1 MEKFISTVNSLLWGI
16 PVLTLILIL
25 GIRLTI
31 SSGFAQIRLFPDVL
45 KRFFKSVK
53 NNRNH
58 GAGIS
63 GYRALCTALAAT
75 VGTGNIAGVAGA
87 IAIGGPGTI
96 FWMWMC
102 AILGMIIKMAEVT
115 LAQRY
120 RVRNEMGEFVGGPMY
135 IIQSALPKKYM
146 LLAYIYAFFC
156 VVAAFGVG
164 NATQV
169 NTVVESIKSMAACGG
184 FILKWHWLL
193 IIGVIIVLL
202 IIRAFRYGAT
212 GVGSWAE
219 KLVPF
224 ASVIYIGMC
233 FAALFACREHLF
245 QAVYDIFSS
254 AFSPK
259 SITGGVICS
268 AIITL
273 RVGASRGVFTNEAGM
288 GTAAI
293 VHASAE
299 VDHPVEQG
307 LLGIMEVF
315 LDTILICTLTALVI
329 LSSGVHIPYGT
340 DPGIVLTLDAFSETL
355 GEWSRYCISG
365 LVCIFAFAT
374 ILGWGVYG
382 MRCAQYLFGESVWRV
397 YIAFQA
403 GAAILGILLRTSVV
417 WILSEIVNGLMA
429 IPNLIMLFILS
440 PELFRLLDQY
450 QKRKRTV

>member
-1 MEKFISTVNSLLWGI
+1 MEKLITTVNSLLWGI
-16 PVLTLILIL
+16 PVLTLILIV
-25 GIRLTI
+25 GIRLTFI
-31 SSGFAQIRLFPDVL
+31 SGFAQIRLLPTAIIRFIESL
-45 KRFFKSVK
+45 KTKK
-53 NNRNH
+53 NQSD
-58 GAGIS
+58 GVS

-96 FWMWMC
+96 FWMWLC
-102 AILGMIIKMAEVT
+102 AILGMITKLAEVT

-120 RVRNEMGEFVGGPMY
+120 RVKNETGEFVGGPMY
-135 IIQSALPKKYM
+135 IIQSALPQKYM
-146 LLAYIYAFFC
+146 FLAYSYAFFC
-156 VVAAFGVG
+156 IVAAFGVG

-169 NTVVESIKSMAACGG
+169 NTMVESVKSMVASGG
-184 FILKWHWLL
+184 FTLEWYCLM
-193 IIGVIIVLL
+193 IIGGTIVMLVV
-202 IIRAFRYGAT
+202 RAFRFGAN

-219 KLVPF
+219 RLVPF

-233 FAALFACREHLF
+233 LAALIICRGKLS
-245 QAVYDIFSS
+245 QAVHSIFYG
-254 AFSPK
+254 ALDPR
-259 SITGGVICS
+259 SITGGIICS
-268 AIITL
+268 VIITL

-315 LDTILICTLTALVI
+315 LDTILICTLTGLVI
-329 LSSGVHIPYGT
+329 LSSDVPVPYGT
-340 DPGIVLTLDAFSETL
+340 DPGIALTLDAFSATL
-355 GEWSRYCISG
+355 GEWSRFCITG

-382 MRCAQYLFGESVWRV
+382 MRCAQYLFGDGVWKLYV
-397 YIAFQA
+397 AFQA
-403 GAAILGILLRTSVV
+403 GAVILGILLQTSVV
-417 WILSEIVNGLMA
+417 WMLAEIVNGLMA

-440 PELFRLLDQY
+440 PEFIQLLEQY